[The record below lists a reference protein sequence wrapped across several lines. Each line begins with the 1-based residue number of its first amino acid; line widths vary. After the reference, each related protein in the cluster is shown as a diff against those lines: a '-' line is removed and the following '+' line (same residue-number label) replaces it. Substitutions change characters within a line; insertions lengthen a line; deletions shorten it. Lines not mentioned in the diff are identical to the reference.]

1 MDGPV
6 KPDQDNQKWQMAGA
20 PKCQTSYSIDFTGM
34 TPARALSS
42 S

>member
-1 MDGPV
+1 MDCRD
-6 KPDQDNQKWQMAGA
+6 KPGNDRSKGMAGSDA
-20 PKCQTSYSIDFTGM
+20 PYSIDFTGI